1 MSILEIGSLMTRF
14 MKRIIKLIWFI
25 GFVCSAVGVSAAE
38 LSGKVVTFCAEDG
51 EWPPFNFFL
60 RENGVKTK
68 KSVGYDLDVLRAILI
83 KHDIVAKFE
92 IIPWKRCLNLTKRGR
107 YDAIL
112 SASLNPERV
121 ASFITTEPYYSITPS
136 YFYLRE
142 DYPGGLSFQAVQK
155 IDSKNICGRQGYNY
169 VNFGFDNRK
178 IQRVAKDHD
187 TLIKMTI
194 ARRCKVFLARSE
206 IFFGL
211 NYLGL
216 PTTSYNQLDY
226 KNIPNI
232 NPETFHVLIS
242 RQFKYANELKLII
255 DKGVDELKKSGEL
268 ETFLRKYIPR

>member
-1 MSILEIGSLMTRF
+1 MTRF
-14 MKRIIKLIWFI
+14 MKRILKTLWFTVAI
-25 GFVCSAVGVSAAE
+25 VGAFQASASD

-60 RENGVKTK
+60 RENGVKTNQ
-68 KSVGYDLDVLRAILI
+68 SVGYDLDVLRAILI

-136 YFYLRE
+136 YFYLRQ
-142 DYPGGLSFQAVQK
+142 DYPSGLSFQSVLN

-169 VNFGFDNRK
+169 VNFGFDNRQV
-178 IQRVAKDHD
+178 QRVAKDHD

-194 ARRCKVFLARSE
+194 ARRCKVFLARYE

-211 NYLGL
+211 TYLGL
-216 PTTSYNQLDY
+216 PTSLHKKLAY

-232 NPETFHVLIS
+232 EPETFHVLIS
-242 RQFKYANELKLII
+242 RRFKYSSELKLII
-255 DKGVDELKKSGEL
+255 DNGVAELKKSGEL
-268 ETFLRKYIPR
+268 ENILRKYIPK